1 MQSWL
6 SWSERGTVLFHVV
19 GSNPTKTEKSNLHGF
34 GLHRPSIKGTKLLVK
49 VTKTIMIINGLTF
62 ENGYLTR
69 NSFFVDDT
77 PELVEILKNSA
88 QSFLSTIE

>member
-1 MQSWL
+1 
-6 SWSERGTVLFHVV
+6 
-19 GSNPTKTEKSNLHGF
+19 
-34 GLHRPSIKGTKLLVK
+34 VK